1 MSSLQQSIMAK
12 SKSGSKR
19 SGSKRS
25 EPVVVRKDLALA
37 GRIARWLIVIAI
49 SGITLTLLIAITAG
63 VVLATVIAPR
73 LDLLADRLR
82 NSPAMNGTTKE
93 KCITFFN
100 ETTRLLMPDDMDE
113 QMGSSVEHACGSP
126 RKATA
131 GAHLFDAAVSGPAH
145 AAHAASVSAATLS
158 NAKTAPAKQPNGREP
173 DAHTTADNLGGD
185 AATHAA
191 PASGLGIHA

>member
-1 MSSLQQSIMAK
+1 MSSLQHSIMAK

-37 GRIARWLIVIAI
+37 ASVARWLIVIAI
-49 SGITLTLLIAITAG
+49 SGITLALLISITAG

-100 ETTRLLMPDDMDE
+100 ETTRLLMPDDTEE
-113 QMGSSVEHACGSP
+113 QLGAAAENGCGSP
-126 RKATA
+126 RKAMA

-158 NAKTAPAKQPNGREP
+158 NAKTAPQKQANGREP
-173 DAHTTADNLGGD
+173 DAHTTTDNLGGD